1 MVIMVQEVQ
10 PLWINAPVFCCRS
23 FVRLTFKHFFNLFMN
38 MNRRD
43 LNLKIDN
50 LIEGFQFKLVEC
62 EWQIEI
68 RINGDDDDDDDA
80 N

>member
-1 MVIMVQEVQ
+1 MVQEVQ
-10 PLWINAPVFCCRS
+10 PLWINAPVFLCRS
-23 FVRLTFKHFFNLFMN
+23 FVRLTFKHFNPFHEYE
-38 MNRRD
+38 RD

>member
-1 MVIMVQEVQ
+1 
-10 PLWINAPVFCCRS
+10 
-23 FVRLTFKHFFNLFMN
+23 MN

-50 LIEGFQFKLVEC
+50 SIEGFQFKLVEC

>member
-1 MVIMVQEVQ
+1 MVQEVQ
-10 PLWINAPVFCCRS
+10 PLWINAPVFFCHS
-23 FVRLTFKHFFNLFMN
+23 FVRLTFKQFNPFHEYE
-38 MNRRD
+38 RD